1 MALSTQ
7 FKVRPGDED
16 TICALAT
23 APGVGAIAV
32 VRLSG
37 RRSFEIARQVAPFL
51 PGGMGSLAKAGK
63 SDGKEIESHRAYFG
77 TLVTRSV
84 AESAEPGVKN
94 SHSNRGDANRS
105 LDEALVTPF
114 AEGRS
119 FTGEESVEFSVHGGS
134 QISGR
139 LIEELISA
147 GARLAK
153 PGEFTYRAYLNDRID
168 LVQAESIL
176 SLIEARSSE
185 GSANALSQLKG
196 ELSGKFLEIEDD
208 LVWIGAQLEASI
220 DFSSDGIELKPSQ
233 DLLDRAQKLEAKVS
247 GLISTYNK
255 GRILRDGLTVAFVGA
270 PNAGKSSLLNAVVE
284 DDRAIVTDQPGT
296 TRDLIEVETRLEG
309 TPVRWVDTAGIRAAT
324 DEAERQG
331 VERSL
336 KVRTEADIVA
346 VILDLS
352 EKDWRERLAAFV
364 RGAPLVNGK
373 PREEWYLFNKV
384 DLDKTGEWQATA
396 EAEAERLGVSA
407 RALFGSAKTG
417 AGIRELKDAVMAP
430 LREKSFV
437 QGGVAITQARHVEGL
452 QTIQKALHKALEL
465 IKKDV
470 SPELIA
476 FELNVAVRAVHEL
489 LGKVFHEQVI
499 DRIFK
504 EFCLGK

>member
-1 MALSTQ
+1 ML
-7 FKVRPGDED
+7 KVRPGDED

-37 RRSFEIARQVAPFL
+37 AKSFGIARLVAPFL
-51 PGGMGSLAKAGK
+51 PIADK
-63 SDGKEIESHRAYFG
+63 IESHRAYFG
-77 TLVTRSV
+77 TLVAVSMSEADGPARLR
-84 AESAEPGVKN
+84 ESF
-94 SHSNRGDANRS
+94 
-105 LDEALVTPF
+105 DEALVTTF
-114 AEGRS
+114 VGGRS
-119 FTGEESVEFSVHGGS
+119 FTGEESVEFSVHGGQ

-139 LIEELISA
+139 LLEELISG

-153 PGEFTYRAYLNDRID
+153 PGEFTYRAYMNGKID

-176 SLIEARSSE
+176 SLIESRSTD
-185 GSANALSQLKG
+185 GSANALAQLKG

-220 DFSSDGIELKPSQ
+220 DFSSDGIELKASQ
-233 DLLDRAQKLEAKVS
+233 DLLDRASKLEAKVTV
-247 GLISTYNK
+247 LLNTYGK
-255 GRILRDGLTVAFVGA
+255 GRVLRDGLTVAFVGA

-309 TPVRWVDTAGIRAAT
+309 TPIRWVDTAGIRFSK
-324 DEAERQG
+324 DIAEQLG
-331 VERSL
+331 VEKSL
-336 KVRTEADIVA
+336 KLRAEADIVA
-346 VILDLS
+346 VVIDLS
-352 EKDWRERLAAFV
+352 DRNWREQLSNFV
-364 RGAPLVNGK
+364 REAQRING
-373 PREEWYLFNKV
+373 RDEWYVFNKA
-384 DLDKTGEWQATA
+384 DLDRSGEWQATA
-396 EAEAERLGVSA
+396 DAESERLGVSH
-407 RALFGSAKTG
+407 RAIFVSAKTG
-417 AGIRELKDAVMAP
+417 LGIRELKEAVMAP
-430 LREKSFV
+430 LREKTFL

-452 QTIQKALHKALEL
+452 QTIQNALRKSLEL

-476 FELNVAVRAVHEL
+476 FELAVAVKSVHEL